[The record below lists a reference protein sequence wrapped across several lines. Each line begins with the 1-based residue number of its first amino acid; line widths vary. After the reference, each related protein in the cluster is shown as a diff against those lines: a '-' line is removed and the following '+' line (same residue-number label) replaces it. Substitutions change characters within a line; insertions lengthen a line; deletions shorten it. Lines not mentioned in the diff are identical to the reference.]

1 VPASR
6 RTLLLLLLQAMP
18 RLLKKLLP
26 LRLLPKLQSKLIIQR
41 FLREVL
47 LHLEDLSFAMEEWTR

>member
-1 VPASR
+1 M
-6 RTLLLLLLQAMP
+6 LLLLLLQAMP
-18 RLLKKLLP
+18 RLLRKLLP
-26 LRLLPKLQSKLIIQR
+26 LRLLPKLQSKLITQR